1 MADPNSA
8 SGNPGA
14 TGTTESTA
22 VGKAPVF
29 NPVLDIKKDFPVLN
43 RELTGMPGEPGI
55 ALHYLDSAATTQK
68 PLAVIEA
75 MDTFYRESYGTVR
88 RGVYRLSEKAT
99 SAYEGTRKKV
109 ANLINAASEREII
122 YTSGTT
128 QSINLVAYSYGRGF
142 LKAGDE
148 IILSQIEHHANIVPW
163 QIIAGMTGAVIKVI
177 PVDDTGTLILEE
189 YKKLLGDRTRIV
201 AVNHISNALG
211 TINPVKEII
220 RLAHQAGPGG
230 KGAVVLIDGAQS
242 ISHMAVDVR
251 DLDADF
257 YAFSGHKMFGPTGV
271 GILYGKYA
279 LLESMPP
286 FQGGG
291 DMIMKVT
298 FEKTTFQAPP
308 HRFEAGTPAIVEVLG
323 LGAAVDY
330 LKTVGLDKIAAHE
343 AGLLAYGTA
352 VLQDVPGLRLIGTA
366 ANKGSILSFTLDGVH
381 PHDIGTLLDEDGIAI
396 RAGHHCAQPTMDR
409 FGVPATARASMGP
422 YNDASDLDALA
433 KGLKRIGEMFR

>member
-1 MADPNSA
+1 MPER
-8 SGNPGA
+8 PGA
-14 TGTTESTA
+14 TASNGTVSIPA
-22 VGKAPVF
+22 LKPI
-29 NPVLDIKKDFPVLN
+29 LDIKRDFPVLN
-43 RELTGMPGEPGI
+43 REFGGQP
-55 ALHYLDSAATTQK
+55 LHYLDSAATTQK
-68 PLAVIEA
+68 PLAVIDA

-99 SAYEGTRKKV
+99 AAYEGTRKKV
-109 ANLINAASEREII
+109 AALINAASEREII

-128 QSINLVAYSYGRGF
+128 QSINLVAYSYGRKF

-163 QIIAGMTGAVIKVI
+163 QIIGEMTGAVIKVI

-189 YKKLLGDRTRIV
+189 YKKLLGERTRIV

-211 TINPVKEII
+211 TLNPVKEII
-220 RLAHQAGPGG
+220 RLAHLAGPGG

-242 ISHMAVDVR
+242 ISHMAVDVQ

-271 GILYGKYA
+271 GILYGKLA
-279 LLESMPP
+279 ILESMPP
-286 FQGGG
+286 YQGGG

-298 FEKTTFQAPP
+298 FEKTTYQAPP

-330 LKTVGLDKIAAHE
+330 LKKVGLDRIAAHE
-343 AGLLAYGTA
+343 HALLEYGTA
-352 VLQDVPGLRLIGTA
+352 VLKDVPGLRLIGTA
-366 ANKGSILSFTLDGVH
+366 ADKGSILSFTLEGVH

-409 FGVPATARASMGP
+409 FGVPATARASLGP

-433 KGLKRIGEMFR
+433 KGLRRIGEMFR

>member
-1 MADPNSA
+1 MD
-8 SGNPGA
+8 NPA
-14 TGTTESTA
+14 GTARGSSLA
-22 VGKAPVF
+22 FKPI
-29 NPVLDIKKDFPVLN
+29 LDIKKDFPVLN
-43 RELTGMPGEPGI
+43 REFGGMP
-55 ALHYLDSAATTQK
+55 LHYLDSAATTQK
-68 PLAVIEA
+68 PLPVIEA

-99 SAYEGTRKKV
+99 QAYEGTRKKV
-109 ANLINAASEREII
+109 AALINAASEREII

-128 QSINLVAYSYGRGF
+128 QSINLVAYSYGRKF

-148 IILSQIEHHANIVPW
+148 IILSRIEHHANIVPW
-163 QIIAGMTGAVIKVI
+163 QIVSEMTGAVIKTI

-189 YKKLLGDRTRIV
+189 YKKLLSEKTRIV

-242 ISHMAVDVR
+242 VSHMAVDVR

-257 YAFSGHKMFGPTGV
+257 YAFSGHKMFGPTGI

-286 FQGGG
+286 YQGGG
-291 DMIMKVT
+291 DMIMRVT
-298 FEKTTFQAPP
+298 FEKTTYQAPP
-308 HRFEAGTPAIVEVLG
+308 YRFEAGTPAIVEVLG

-330 LKTVGLDKIAAHE
+330 LKKVGLDRIAAHE
-343 AGLLAYGTA
+343 AGLLEYGTA
-352 VLQDVPGLRLIGTA
+352 VLKEVPGLRLIGTA
-366 ANKGSILSFTLDGVH
+366 ADKGSILSFTLDGVH

>member
-1 MADPNSA
+1 MADLPQTTQTTDA
-8 SGNPGA
+8 SGN
-14 TGTTESTA
+14 TGTQHA
-22 VGKAPVF
+22 APKAFV
-29 NPVLDIKKDFPVLN
+29 PVLDIKKDFPVLN
-43 RELTGMPGEPGI
+43 REFGGQP
-55 ALHYLDSAATTQK
+55 LHYLDSAATTQK
-68 PLAVIEA
+68 PVSVIDA

-99 SAYEGTRKKV
+99 AAYEGTRKKV
-109 ANLINAASEREII
+109 AALINAASEREII

-128 QSINLVAYSYGRGF
+128 QSINLVAYSYGLGF

-163 QIIAGMTGAVIKVI
+163 QIIAGKTGAVIKTI
-177 PVDDTGTLILEE
+177 PVDDTGALILEE
-189 YKKLLGDRTRIV
+189 YKKLLSDKTRIV

-211 TINPVKEII
+211 TVNPVKEII
-220 RLAHQAGPGG
+220 RLAHLAGPGG
-230 KGAVVLIDGAQS
+230 PGNKGAVVLIDGAQS
-242 ISHMAVDVR
+242 ISHMTVDVR

-257 YAFSGHKMFGPTGV
+257 YAFSGHKMFGPTGI

-286 FQGGG
+286 YQGGG

-323 LGAAVDY
+323 LGAAIDY
-330 LKTVGLDKIAAHE
+330 LKKVGLDNIAAHE
-343 AGLLAYGTA
+343 AGLLEYGTA

-366 ANKGSILSFTLDGVH
+366 AHKGSILSFTLDGVH

-433 KGLKRIGEMFR
+433 KGLRRIGEMFR

>member
-1 MADPNSA
+1 MPNPSGTSA
-8 SGNPGA
+8 AG
-14 TGTTESTA
+14 GTASIPA
-22 VGKAPVF
+22 FK
-29 NPVLDIKKDFPVLN
+29 PVLDIKKDFPVLN
-43 RELTGMPGEPGI
+43 RQFGGMP
-55 ALHYLDSAATTQK
+55 LHYLDSAATTQK

-75 MDTFYRESYGTVR
+75 MNTFYMESYGTVR

-99 SAYEGTRKKV
+99 EAYEGTRKKI
-109 ANLINAASEREII
+109 AALINAASEREII

-128 QSINLVAYSYGRGF
+128 QSINLVAYSYGRKF

-163 QIIAGMTGAVIKVI
+163 QLIGEMTGAVIKVI

-189 YKKLLGDRTRIV
+189 YKKLLSERTRIV

-220 RLAHQAGPGG
+220 RLAHAVPGGTGAGPGG
-230 KGAVVLIDGAQS
+230 RGAVVLVDGAQS
-242 ISHMAVDVR
+242 IAHMAVDVR

-271 GILYGKYA
+271 GILYGKLA

-286 FQGGG
+286 YQGGG

-298 FEKTTFQAPP
+298 FEKTTYQSPP
-308 HRFEAGTPAIVEVLG
+308 HRFEAGTPPIVEVLG

-330 LKTVGLDKIAAHE
+330 LKKTGLDRIAAHE
-343 AGLLAYGTA
+343 HALLEYGTA
-352 VLQDVPGLRLIGTA
+352 VLKEVPGLRLIGTA
-366 ANKGSILSFTLDGVH
+366 AEKGSILSFTLEGVH

-409 FGVPATARASMGP
+409 FGVPATARASIGP